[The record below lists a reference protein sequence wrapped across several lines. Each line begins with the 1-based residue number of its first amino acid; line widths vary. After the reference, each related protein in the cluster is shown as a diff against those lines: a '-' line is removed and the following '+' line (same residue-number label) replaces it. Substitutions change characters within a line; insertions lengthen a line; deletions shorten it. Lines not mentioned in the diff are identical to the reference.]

1 MMLDIVKNARQ
12 QHKAMIEMMY
22 EDTCTIIEY
31 QSTKDPITKITKKQE
46 VTVFENQPCK
56 LSFSSVKNANTSEI
70 ATTVTQVVKLILS
83 NNVDIKAG
91 SKIIVNHNDK
101 EFIYKNSGEANVFF
115 THQEISLELFKEWT

>member
-1 MMLDIVKNARQ
+1 MLDIVKNARQ

-56 LSFSSVKNANTSEI
+56 LSFSSVKNADSGEN

-83 NNVDIKAG
+83 NGVTINPG
-91 SKIIVNHNDK
+91 SKVIVNHNDK
-101 EFIYKNSGEANVFF
+101 AFVYKNSGEPNIFF
-115 THQEISLELFKEWT
+115 THQEISLELYKEWT